1 MTARSQPIIGPTHPD
16 TTDDWSDTFLCHQCY
31 RCGVLTDEQLRF
43 CDDLS
48 RFFVREMA
56 FPPVAGRVL
65 AYLAVCN
72 PAAQTIN
79 DLADALL
86 ASRSAITQAVVLL
99 EGRNMARRTRAR
111 GERVDRVAAIF
122 DVSLFER
129 DFDAAGYT
137 QQAALIRRGV
147 ALLAEDDDSGRR
159 QGLEQLA
166 ALNDFLAE
174 KYPLLK
180 EEWLARLRGTD
191 AEEMPKR

>member
-1 MTARSQPIIGPTHPD
+1 
-16 TTDDWSDTFLCHQCY
+16 
-31 RCGVLTDEQLRF
+31 VLTDEQLRF
-43 CDDLS
+43 SDDLS

-65 AYLAVCN
+65 AYLATCD

-86 ASRSAITQAVVLL
+86 SSRSAITQAIVLL

-129 DFDAAGYT
+129 DFDATGYT
-137 QQAALIRRGV
+137 EQAALIRRGI

-159 QGLEQLA
+159 QDLLELV

-180 EEWLARLRGTD
+180 DEWLARLRSIG
-191 AEEMPKR
+191 AEEVPER